1 MIDGRANVIVANRRP
16 SSTYLMYYEN
26 RQMLLQITTALSDL
40 SSYSLSI
47 NTDTKTETII
57 SLDRLLQPTKNE
69 GKFVLK
75 GFFNIALLSSLVFVI
90 LVILVI
96 CFARK
101 DTLIITTRDYLA
113 QPVSTDLYKKLTN

>member
-57 SLDRLLQPTKNE
+57 SLDKLLQPTKNE
-69 GKFVLK
+69 GKFKLK
-75 GFFNIALLSSLVFVI
+75 GFYNIALLSSLVFVI

-101 DTLIITTRDYLA
+101 DTLIITTRDNLA

>member
-16 SSTYLMYYEN
+16 NSTYLMYYEN
-26 RQMLLQITTALSDL
+26 RQMILQITTTLSDL

-57 SLDRLLQPTKNE
+57 PLDKLLQPTKNE
-69 GKFVLK
+69 GKFKLK
-75 GFFNIALLSSLVFVI
+75 GFFNIALLSTVAFVI

-101 DTLIITTRDYLA
+101 DSLVITNNSNA
-113 QPVSTDLYKKLTN
+113 VESASNDLYKKLTN